1 MPSANDYIESVLLLH
16 VAQGDEKAFTRLVVI
31 HSGPL
36 YTFLCKHLDN
46 KELAEEIVQDV
57 FTQIWQTR
65 ETLAEIRNFRTF
77 LYVISRNRMLN
88 ELKKMTRER
97 KQRQAW
103 ISQQPETSPEQDEQ
117 QVIEEQ
123 HSLVDNAIS
132 KLPPQQQKVWLL
144 NRREGLTYKQI
155 AGELNISRET
165 VKTYLQLANQTIARF
180 LATNLNA

>member
-1 MPSANDYIESVLLLH
+1 MPVGNEYIESVLLLH
-16 VAQGDEKAFTRLVVI
+16 VAQGDEKAFTRLLVT

-36 YTFLCKHLDN
+36 YSFLCKHLDN
-46 KELAEEIVQDV
+46 NALAEEIVQDV

-88 ELKKMTRER
+88 ELKKIARER
-97 KQRQAW
+97 KQRQEW
-103 ISQQPETSPEQDEQ
+103 ISHQPSNSPLQEDQQT
-117 QVIEEQ
+117 IEEQ
-123 HSLVDNAIS
+123 HNLVDNAIS

-155 AGELNISRET
+155 ADEMHISRET

-180 LATNLNA
+180 LSANLNG